1 MADLRRAQQLIH
13 AACRELGIDAET
25 RREMQ
30 LAATGKPSMAEM
42 DARDL
47 AKVRDALVAK
57 GWKPKA
63 KARAAE
69 TRPDLRF
76 IWVLWGKL
84 AEAGVGGAKPGREAL
99 RKFINSDRWWQK
111 YGYAQTDVSLLS
123 EERARDVIEALKAVA
138 VRNGISLER
147 PKP

>member
-13 AACRELGIDAET
+13 AACREMGIDAET

-30 LAATGKPSMAEM
+30 RAATAKESMSDM

-47 AKVRDALVAK
+47 AKVKAALVSR

-63 KARAAE
+63 RGRAAE
-69 TRPDLRF
+69 TRADLRF

-84 AEAGVGGAKPGREAL
+84 AEAGAGGAKPGRAAL
-99 RKFINSDRWWQK
+99 RKFINSDRWWAK

-138 VRNGISLER
+138 VRHGISLER